1 MNALIR
7 VYKIEELRQRLDEY
21 YTGLEGG
28 KKRLFSQAELEEEIE
43 RRRVLDVAKHDTLR
57 YPELSHA

>member
-1 MNALIR
+1 MGLIR
-7 VYKIEELRQRLDEY
+7 AYSLTDLQQRLDEY

-28 KKRLFSQAELEEEIE
+28 KKRLFSQAELEAEIE
-43 RRRVLDVAKHDTLR
+43 RRRLLDVAIGDTLR

>member
-1 MNALIR
+1 MSSLIR
-7 VYKIEELRQRLDEY
+7 AYPIEELRDRLDEY

-28 KKRLFSQAELEEEIE
+28 KKRLFSQSELEAEIE
-43 RRRVLDVAKHDTLR
+43 RRRLLDEKIGDTLR